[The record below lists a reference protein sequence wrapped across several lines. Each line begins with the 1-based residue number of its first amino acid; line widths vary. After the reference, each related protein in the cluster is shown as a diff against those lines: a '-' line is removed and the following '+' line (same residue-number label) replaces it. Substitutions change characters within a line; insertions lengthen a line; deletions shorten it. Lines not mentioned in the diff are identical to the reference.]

1 MSTFYR
7 TLTSVALLV
16 SLLSSQEEIQF
27 PLKIDGVRYS
37 SDIPEPQDVIGH
49 SIGTRHTRPHQIVE
63 YFNAV
68 AEVSRRVIVRQHAT
82 TWEGRRLI
90 HAVVT
95 SPENHSRLESIRE
108 NNLRMFDSAGGIS
121 DKDLG
126 TMPGIVYLGYS
137 IHGNEASG
145 SEAAVL
151 TLYHLAAGQGREI
164 RDLLEHNVILI
175 DPMLNPDGRDR
186 FVDWA
191 NSNRSNV
198 ITSDG
203 QDREHNE
210 PWPGGRTNHYWF
222 DLNRDWLPAE
232 HPESNGRIALFHHW
246 QPQLL
251 LDFHEQG
258 KDARYFLMPGIPS
271 RNNPNTP
278 NGVFDLTNR
287 LADYLAQSLEE
298 IGTIYFTKER
308 FDDFYYG
315 KGSTYP
321 DVNGAVGILC
331 EQSSSRSLLTETSS
345 GLLSYPFSIR
355 NHFTTSFGTLRGFAD
370 MRVDFLKHQR
380 DFFKDA
386 AETAKGNPVKAYV
399 ISLDE
404 RRTRAQLLIRTL
416 QKHRVRIHKLDRK
429 VTIDKKIYKPE
440 KSVIIPMNQPQTRFI
455 KAVMETVTEYRD
467 SLFYDV
473 SAWTLPLAYGVR
485 YGAVRQSPRGMIGD
499 AIGEMSLDGGELIGG
514 KASFAYLMSW
524 DRYFAPRALYRILDA
539 GIYPSVAKEPFQ
551 MEIDGKVTS
560 FDRGTITIPLIQRDA
575 GSNLEPSDV
584 HGLMETIVREDHVT
598 VYALTSGLASK
609 GPDLGSPGNALLK
622 KPAVAVLSGRGT
634 GAYQVGEVRHLL
646 NEKMNTPLSLLD
658 AEAVKGADLRD
669 YTTLVLVN
677 GSYSRLDS
685 TAAAKVGRWVNDG
698 GNLIA
703 FEGGAKWV
711 VDNKLMD
718 ESLKSA
724 EKDTLDIP
732 YNKIAA
738 ARGAQ
743 RIGGSIFEA
752 KLDIT
757 HPVAFGYDDRVA
769 LFRRNTNFYKKS
781 AKPGANVGIYTD
793 TPLLS
798 GYISEDNL
806 AKIEGTAAIIARR
819 SGRGSVVL
827 FADNLNFRAFWY
839 GTNGLFLNAVFFG
852 QTF

>member
-386 AETAKGNPVKAYV
+386 AETAKG
-399 ISLDE
+399 
-404 RRTRAQLLIRTL
+404 
-416 QKHRVRIHKLDRK
+416 
-429 VTIDKKIYKPE
+429 
-440 KSVIIPMNQPQTRFI
+440 KSC
-455 KAVMETVTEYRD
+455 K
-467 SLFYDV
+467 
-473 SAWTLPLAYGVR
+473 GVR
-485 YGAVRQSPRGMIGD
+485 
-499 AIGEMSLDGGELIGG
+499 
-514 KASFAYLMSW
+514 
-524 DRYFAPRALYRILDA
+524 
-539 GIYPSVAKEPFQ
+539 
-551 MEIDGKVTS
+551 
-560 FDRGTITIPLIQRDA
+560 
-575 GSNLEPSDV
+575 
-584 HGLMETIVREDHVT
+584 H
-598 VYALTSGLASK
+598 
-609 GPDLGSPGNALLK
+609 
-622 KPAVAVLSGRGT
+622 
-634 GAYQVGEVRHLL
+634 
-646 NEKMNTPLSLLD
+646 
-658 AEAVKGADLRD
+658 
-669 YTTLVLVN
+669 
-677 GSYSRLDS
+677 
-685 TAAAKVGRWVNDG
+685 
-698 GNLIA
+698 
-703 FEGGAKWV
+703 
-711 VDNKLMD
+711 
-718 ESLKSA
+718 KS
-724 EKDTLDIP
+724 
-732 YNKIAA
+732 
-738 ARGAQ
+738 
-743 RIGGSIFEA
+743 
-752 KLDIT
+752 
-757 HPVAFGYDDRVA
+757 
-769 LFRRNTNFYKKS
+769 
-781 AKPGANVGIYTD
+781 
-793 TPLLS
+793 
-798 GYISEDNL
+798 
-806 AKIEGTAAIIARR
+806 
-819 SGRGSVVL
+819 
-827 FADNLNFRAFWY
+827 
-839 GTNGLFLNAVFFG
+839 
-852 QTF
+852 